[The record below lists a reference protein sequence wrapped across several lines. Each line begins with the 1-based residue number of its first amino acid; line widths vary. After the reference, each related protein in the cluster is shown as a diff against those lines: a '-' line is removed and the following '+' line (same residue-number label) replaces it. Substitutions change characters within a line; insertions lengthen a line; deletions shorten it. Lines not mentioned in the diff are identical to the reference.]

1 MARKFDV
8 VVIDEA
14 AQAVEPAIL
23 VPLVQGVK
31 QVSLDKP
38 QQGNPPPPPPPAPHF
53 PTRFQPS
60 LPHPHSCGDPQY
72 ANTLHTHALLLLRSE
87 TSSTSSEAQDA
98 C

>member
-31 QVSLDKP
+31 QVSLDSSIRLAGTP
-38 QQGNPPPPPPPAPHF
+38 LRSPPPPPCPTFPSPFPA
-53 PTRFQPS
+53 S
-60 LPHPHSCGDPQY
+60 LPCNHLAH
-72 ANTLHTHALLLLRSE
+72 TLLVE
-87 TSSTSSEAQDA
+87 MK
-98 C
+98 

>member
-38 QQGNPPPPPPPAPHF
+38 QQGKPPPPPPPACAPLSHTLSTQFASTPQLWRLPVCKHF
-53 PTRFQPS
+53 
-60 LPHPHSCGDPQY
+60 
-72 ANTLHTHALLLLRSE
+72 AHTCIAA
-87 TSSTSSEAQDA
+87 AQK
-98 C
+98 